1 MAKEIQFSAKFKRDY
16 VAALAV
22 VIFFAIVLSE
32 IVLAVSIPAYLHREN
47 AMALQV
53 RRLQLLESFDG
64 ARNLGNSLKPKGEIA
79 EYEARLV
86 MWNLN
91 LLATYLREHAADLSS
106 EELASLQNDVR
117 AFTGILARIQSGEAL
132 CRERKLDT
140 SIYVNSLIPPAEV
153 K

>member
-22 VIFFAIVLSE
+22 VIFFAIVLAE

-91 LLATYLREHAADLSS
+91 LLASYLREHADNLSG

-117 AFTGILARIQSGEAL
+117 TFVGILARIQCGEAL

>member
-1 MAKEIQFSAKFKRDY
+1 MANEIQFSAKFKRDY

-22 VIFFAIVLSE
+22 VIFFAIVLAE

-91 LLATYLREHAADLSS
+91 LLATYLREHTADLSS

-117 AFTGILARIQSGEAL
+117 AFTGILARIQRGEAL